1 MKITQ
6 ALLDKLTGEAKANP
20 RLRMNLDLRNSS
32 EDGSQRMLNAIEPG
46 SVVPIHRHR
55 STSETVVCLR
65 GRIVEEYY
73 DELERMCTDAIELRP
88 GGPVVAVNIPA
99 GQWHTV
105 RSLESGTVIMEIK
118 DGAYMPTESVDIL
131 QAVPD
136 STAETMPKPQGTN
149 LVLSETD
156 LTSRLRQFI
165 EDEARSCS
173 MDPKLITAE
182 YVYRMWGGSVPLAE
196 IEHAMQGINK

>member
-73 DELERMCTDAIELRP
+73 DELERMCTDAIELLP

-131 QAVPD
+131 QTVPD
-136 STAETMPKPQGTN
+136 
-149 LVLSETD
+149 
-156 LTSRLRQFI
+156 I
-165 EDEARSCS
+165 EYSANKIPSVA
-173 MDPKLITAE
+173 LIPVPDNSAQT
-182 YVYRMWGGSVPLAE
+182 VPL
-196 IEHAMQGINK
+196 IVLINSVFASLY